1 MRKRWWGNGRGGG
14 EGDVLRSVALMTTTS
29 WSLVFLAIPTA
40 QRRRTHSDTLLSIWA
55 ADCQARLSRECS
67 GLLESHFLGS
77 EFYWVVTLLHGKKD
91 IRNRHNFTE
100 YFQKCLKRAGG
111 QPTQSS
117 AIHSATEPQ
126 AHLALQAQYPK

>member
-29 WSLVFLAIPTA
+29 WSLAFLAIPTA
-40 QRRRTHSDTLLSIWA
+40 HRRRTHSDTLLSIWA

-67 GLLESHFLGS
+67 GLLESHLLGS

-91 IRNRHNFTE
+91 IRKDTILQSIFRSISNVRAVNRRSP
-100 YFQKCLKRAGG
+100 QLSI
-111 QPTQSS
+111 QPLSHKL
-117 AIHSATEPQ
+117 I
-126 AHLALQAQYPK
+126 